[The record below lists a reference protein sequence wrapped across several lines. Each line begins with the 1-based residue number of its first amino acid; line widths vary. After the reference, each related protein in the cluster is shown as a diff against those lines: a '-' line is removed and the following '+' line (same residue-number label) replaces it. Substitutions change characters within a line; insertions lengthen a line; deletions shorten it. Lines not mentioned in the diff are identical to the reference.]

1 MDLYEKWKVT
11 HVITPSIAAKAQDYT
26 QAKAAEQ
33 KDSCSWLC
41 SSQSQNN
48 KKHPNFSFHFFFLLF
63 TLPCPIISLVLFLS
77 SPPSSGKCTIFC
89 TWTVSLFTYLF
100 MLSFVTSF
108 LGLFPSKCQGK
119 QSPITPL
126 QKYPSFA
133 LKLGNWSWPILSFTL
148 WWKKKSWWPLK
159 VTKDQLHYCCFASD
173 RCMPWELSTVLCSS
187 GPFLIL
193 LVHRFLQPSNKF
205 HG

>member
-1 MDLYEKWKVT
+1 
-11 HVITPSIAAKAQDYT
+11 
-26 QAKAAEQ
+26 
-33 KDSCSWLC
+33 
-41 SSQSQNN
+41 
-48 KKHPNFSFHFFFLLF
+48 
-63 TLPCPIISLVLFLS
+63 
-77 SPPSSGKCTIFC
+77 
-89 TWTVSLFTYLF
+89 

-133 LKLGNWSWPILSFTL
+133 LKLGNWSWRILSFTL

-193 LVHRFLQPSNKF
+193 PVHRFLQPSNKF
-205 HG
+205 HGEKKKNLVEAQPLRHWNHFHPLEMRYQYNQTICSFDYSSYC